1 MFSNLVLALAM
12 AAPLATNKDSVSYA
26 FGMFFA
32 KSAHSQLTARDS
44 INFNLDTYLEAFRI
58 HFRQDTAHYL
68 MKEDAIYKALRNLQH
83 VAQEEKQKLPETI
96 ITQGTTASYALGAY
110 LGKQVHDQVVARDS
124 INLNIDVFC
133 QAFKIRFKEN
143 SAKYL
148 LNDEEAHA
156 ILLDASKRKDAERRR
171 ANDDFLVKN
180 KKAKGVT
187 TTKSGLQYK
196 VIAKGKGATP
206 SSTDIVKVH
215 YTGTLING
223 KKFDSSFDRGEPLE
237 FKVDAVI
244 PGWTEMLEL
253 MKVGE
258 KVIAWIPPH
267 LAYGE
272 DGRPPKIPGHSVLVF
287 EMELLD
293 AHAP

>member
-1 MFSNLVLALAM
+1 MFSNLILALAI
-12 AAPLATNKDSVSYA
+12 AAPLATQKDSVSYA
-26 FGMFFA
+26 FGTFFA

-44 INFNLDTYLEAFRI
+44 VNFNLDLYLEAFRI

-83 VAQEEKQKLPETI
+83 VAQEEKQKLSGTLLDK
-96 ITQGTTASYALGAY
+96 GTTVGYALGAY

-124 INLNIDVFC
+124 VDLNIDIFC
-133 QAFKIRFKEN
+133 QAFEIRFKEN

-148 LNDEEAHA
+148 LSDEEAHA
-156 ILLDASKRKDAERRR
+156 ILLDVSKRKDAERRR
-171 ANDDFLVKN
+171 ANDEFLVKN
-180 KKAKGVT
+180 KKAKGIV

-206 SSTDIVKVH
+206 GHTDIVKVH

-237 FKVDAVI
+237 FKIDAVI

-258 KVIAWIPPH
+258 KVMVWIPPE
-267 LAYGE
+267 LGYGE
-272 DGRPPKIPGHSVLVF
+272 NGRPPKIPGHSVLVF

-293 AHAP
+293 THAP